1 MHQND
6 ALLGLVRSEVER
18 VQTTFP
24 GVVVSYNRARQTAV
38 VQVVPRLRW
47 RDPETDELVFE
58 QVPQLPDVPILFPAG
73 AGVSIVWD
81 LAAGDAVWV
90 VLGDRCIGEWKDT
103 GNADTEPPVPR
114 RWDFSDAVAIPGGQP
129 PAAALSGTALP
140 SAAGMMVVKAG
151 DLRLGSASAVGAVAL
166 APGVEANLT
175 TLQGAMEAAFVAGA
189 ASATTA
195 GDLVA
200 AAAFTAAKTAFDSA
214 LIGWPYDTG
223 ATKVKAE

>member
-6 ALLGLVRSEVER
+6 ALLGLIRSEVER

-81 LAAGDAVWV
+81 LAGGDAVWV
-90 VLGDRCIGEWKDT
+90 VLADRCIGEWKDT

-151 DLRLGSASAVGAVAL
+151 DLRLGSSGAVSAVAL
-166 APGVEANLT
+166 APLVEADLNNIVAVL
-175 TLQGAMEAAFVAGA
+175 APFIAAYNAAVVVANGTGVPA
-189 ASATTA
+189 PISVAPATPP
-195 GDLVA
+195 LV
-200 AAAFTAAKTAFDSA
+200 SPV
-214 LIGWPYDTG
+214 ISGTG

>member
-6 ALLGLVRSEVER
+6 ALLSLIRSEVER

-47 RDPETDELVFE
+47 RDPETDELIFE

-129 PAAALSGTALP
+129 PVAALSGTALP

-151 DLRLGSASAVGAVAL
+151 DLRLGSSGAVSAVAL
-166 APGVEANLT
+166 APGVEANLNA
-175 TLQGAMEAAFVAGA
+175 LLSAIQGAATAAGA
-189 ASATTA
+189 TSPTA
-195 GDLVA
+195 LT
-200 AAAFTAAKTAFDSA
+200 AFTAFLSTLAGA
-214 LIGWPYDTG
+214 LVGWPYNTG

>member
-1 MHQND
+1 MHQLD
-6 ALLGLVRSEVER
+6 ALLGLVRSEVGR

-47 RDPETDELVFE
+47 RNPETDEVTFE
-58 QVPQLPDVPILFPAG
+58 QVPPLPDVPVLFPAG

-90 VLGDRCIGEWKDT
+90 VLADRCIGEWKDT
-103 GNADTEPPVPR
+103 GNDDTEPQVPR

-129 PAAALSGTALP
+129 PSAALSGTALP
-140 SAAGMMVVKAG
+140 SASGMLVIKAG
-151 DLRLGSASAVGAVAL
+151 DVRLGSSGAVSAVAL
-166 APGVEANLT
+166 APGVEANLNALLAAIQSAAT
-175 TLQGAMEAAFVAGA
+175 AAGATSPTALAAFN
-189 ASATTA
+189 
-195 GDLVA
+195 
-200 AAAFTAAKTAFDSA
+200 AFTATLTGA
-214 LIGWPYDTG
+214 LAGWPYSTA